1 LPRNEMTLVKNMS
14 VKLLVICF
22 MLGFGLFFGMD
33 IVHKRTSDSAA
44 TSIQR
49 ETPAP
54 TSAPVKDKVEPN
66 TTVIGPMTAANA
78 RIQAQAAQMKQQAQ
92 QGQTTQQ
99 GTQPLIVL
107 EDSFVNRLSNA
118 LGDFFR
124 HLASFFIHAIVAF
137 FKLILG

>member
-1 LPRNEMTLVKNMS
+1 
-14 VKLLVICF
+14 
-22 MLGFGLFFGMD
+22 LFFGMD
-33 IVHKRTSDSAA
+33 IVHKRTSDSAT
-44 TSIQR
+44 TSIQH

-54 TSAPVKDKVEPN
+54 ASAQIKDEVEPN
-66 TTVIGPMTAANA
+66 TTAIGPMTAATA
-78 RIQAQAAQMKQQAQ
+78 RRQAQAAQIKEQQE
-92 QGQTTQQ
+92 QTTQQ